1 MIDNYWHQN
10 GEDYYIQETI
20 AAVTLTTMT
29 MMIVNTLQNGDN
41 EGDNEGDN
49 NNNNN
54 NNNLLLEQ

>member
-20 AAVTLTTMT
+20 AAVTLTIMT
-29 MMIVNTLQNGDN
+29 MMIVNTLQN
-41 EGDNEGDN
+41 GDNEGDN